1 MPLHYKKI
9 ATVEG
14 FRLNINVPYDSQKK
28 ASYVINY
35 HNNNSNQRFEIDQG
49 EINQKDVDIFMEKFT
64 ETYEAT
70 PNSIKTKITRCKHH
84 QFLISYTVPTEPVQ
98 MRITVQTATDGRK
111 ILKAGRMPSLEIA
124 SNKMCDFLDKVK
136 TLVAD

>member
-49 EINQKDVDIFMEKFT
+49 EIDQKDIDIFMEKFT

-98 MRITVQTATDGRK
+98 IRITEQTEANGRK
-111 ILKAGRMPSLEIA
+111 ILKAGRLPNFVEA
-124 SNKMCDFLDKVK
+124 SVRMYNFVEKAKQ
-136 TLVAD
+136 LVAD